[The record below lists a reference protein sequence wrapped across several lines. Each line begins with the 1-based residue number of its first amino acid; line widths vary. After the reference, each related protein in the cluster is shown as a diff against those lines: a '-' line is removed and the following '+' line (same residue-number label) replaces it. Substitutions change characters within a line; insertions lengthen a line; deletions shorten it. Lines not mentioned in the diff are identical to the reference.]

1 MCCAFNMNAADQIFQ
16 SSTYLK
22 LVLEK
27 QQENNYL
34 SFTDFTIPDS
44 FKNDEKKAMP
54 GMNKGLTIVID
65 GHNDLL
71 GGTSIDSDYKSF
83 IGVVSDKGSY
93 PLTRQ
98 DGFQIKPG
106 HYNFIGISGA
116 KISAYDAIRNLSP
129 NDRKCRFSDE
139 TYGLKIHTKYSL

>member
-54 GMNKGLTIVID
+54 GMNKGLTIVNITLCAYVMEHSNRQFD
-65 GHNDLL
+65 REYLVCIFSPYVSSLNLHFL
-71 GGTSIDSDYKSF
+71 SF
-83 IGVVSDKGSY
+83 GDKFLIAS
-93 PLTRQ
+93 
-98 DGFQIKPG
+98 
-106 HYNFIGISGA
+106 
-116 KISAYDAIRNLSP
+116 
-129 NDRKCRFSDE
+129 
-139 TYGLKIHTKYSL
+139 